1 MKLYF
6 RGLVIVE
13 FAVLDT
19 NESGIVKTKVYCV
32 SVILHRSCRSHQI
45 FIFESLIQSVIV
57 DITS

>member
-45 FIFESLIQSVIV
+45 LFLNR
-57 DITS
+57 